1 MVSVGG
7 RVSVGAGVSA
17 PPTVTFSLC
26 VVCLRTDIR
35 DGSVTRSKK
44 KEGEGEELSEAAVF
58 FWPAN

>member
-1 MVSVGG
+1 M
-7 RVSVGAGVSA
+7 SA

-44 KEGEGEELSEAAVF
+44 EGEGEELSEAAVF
-58 FWPAN
+58 FWPVN